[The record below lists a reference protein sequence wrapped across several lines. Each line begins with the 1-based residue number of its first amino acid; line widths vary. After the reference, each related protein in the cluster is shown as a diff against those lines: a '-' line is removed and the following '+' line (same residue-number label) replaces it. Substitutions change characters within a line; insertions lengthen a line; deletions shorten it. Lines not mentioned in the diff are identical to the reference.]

1 MRDVS
6 RPLSQQD
13 LSTVALE
20 ELQSS
25 DAKQLRV
32 LVVRMSAM
40 GDVIHALPALA
51 ALRIAKPNVQL
62 GWLIE
67 QRWME
72 LLCAHPVE
80 RLQPRS
86 ELKPLVDWV
95 HVSDFKEWRKG
106 LSSSAT
112 WRDMRSCMREVR
124 AMKYDV
130 ALDLQGSIRSAM
142 AGRLSG
148 AKTRIGSDEPREAP
162 ARRFYT
168 KAISIQGKHVVE
180 HGLEL
185 ASAAAGEDLSY
196 EPPLFPQDSAT
207 EAWADRFCAS
217 IGFAPL
223 AILNPGAGWGAKC
236 WPAQSY
242 GEVAKSLADRG
253 MAVVVNHSPQ
263 EENLAEAVREAS
275 EEEARPVRCSV
286 SQLIALTRRSSL
298 FVGGDTGPMHMAAA
312 LEVPVVALFGPTQ
325 PERNGPYATRSVVLR
340 SAESVDNSSH
350 TDNPDAGLLSITPAE
365 VIAAADSL
373 LKEQND

>member
-1 MRDVS
+1 VS
-6 RPLSQQD
+6 QPLSQQG
-13 LSTVALE
+13 LGTVALE
-20 ELQSS
+20 ELESS

-40 GDVIHALPALA
+40 GDVIHALPAIA
-51 ALRIAKPNVQL
+51 ALRSARPNLQI

-67 QRWME
+67 QRWIE
-72 LLCAHPVE
+72 LLCADTTE
-80 RLQPRS
+80 RLRPRS
-86 ELKPLVDWV
+86 ALKPLIDWV

-106 LSSSAT
+106 LSSTAT
-112 WRDMRSCMREVR
+112 WRDMRGCMREVR

-142 AGRLSG
+142 AARLSG
-148 AKTRIGSDEPREAP
+148 AKTRVGSAQPREAP

-168 KAISIQGKHVVE
+168 KLVSLYGPHVVE

-185 ASAAAGEDLSY
+185 ASRVADEDLIY
-196 EPPLFPQDSAT
+196 EAPLFPQDSAT

-236 WPAQSY
+236 WPAVSY
-242 GEVAKSLADRG
+242 GEVAMALAERG
-253 MAVVVNHSPQ
+253 MSVIVNYGP
-263 EENLAEAVREAS
+263 EEDDLAEAVREAS
-275 EEEARPVRCSV
+275 EEAARPLKCSV

-298 FVGGDTGPMHMAAA
+298 FVGGDTGPMHLAAA
-312 LEVPVVALFGPTQ
+312 LGVPVVALFGPTR

-340 SAESVDNSSH
+340 SPASADNSSH
-350 TDNPDAGLLSITPAE
+350 VDIPDVGLQSIMPRE

>member
-1 MRDVS
+1 MS
-6 RPLSQQD
+6 RPLSQQG

-20 ELQSS
+20 ELESS

-40 GDVIHALPALA
+40 GDVIHGLPAIA
-51 ALRIAKPNVQL
+51 ALRAARPNWQV

-67 QRWME
+67 QRWIE
-72 LLCAHPVE
+72 LLCAHATE

-106 LSSSAT
+106 LSSTAT
-112 WRDMRSCMREVR
+112 WHDMRGCMREVR
-124 AMKYDV
+124 SMKYDL

-142 AGRLSG
+142 AARLSG
-148 AKTRIGSDEPREAP
+148 AKTRIGSSQPREAP

-168 KAISIQGKHVVE
+168 NQIAMKGTHVVE
-180 HGLEL
+180 HALEL
-185 ASAAAGEDLSY
+185 ASAACGEELNY
-196 EPPLFPQDSAT
+196 EAPLFPQDSAT

-236 WPAQSY
+236 WPANSY
-242 GEVAKSLADRG
+242 GEVAKALADRG
-253 MAVVVNHSPQ
+253 MAVMVNHGPQ
-263 EENLAEAVREAS
+263 EEELAEAVRAAS
-275 EEEARPVRCSV
+275 EEAARPVKCSV
-286 SQLIALTRRSSL
+286 SQLIALTRRASL
-298 FVGGDTGPMHMAAA
+298 FVGGDTGPMHLAAA
-312 LEVPVVALFGPTQ
+312 LGLPVVALFGPTR
-325 PERNGPYATRSVVLR
+325 PDRNGPYAARSIVLR
-340 SAESVDNSSH
+340 RAESVDNSSH
-350 TDNPDAGLLSITPAE
+350 LDDPDTALQSITPAE